1 MNCAH
6 CTRPTSGTILCD
18 YVVEGRRKG
27 CAASLA
33 YAVANIGAY
42 YEHAHPTDMRQIA
55 GGDPAKHV
63 DNRLV
68 GGTPTMPATQIRYDA
83 WATIVAWC
91 RVHMEQRPQINGPT
105 CPTACLHTSCAE
117 ARRRAWP
124 TNTITSMTHYLARQ
138 HRWTI
143 SQPWADAMLDELLD
157 VERRLCWLV
166 DIPAPKWYAG
176 RCMVTNDHGLDC
188 DAELYA
194 STDRGTITCPTCG
207 ITHDVADRR
216 DYLLEQAADML
227 VPASTAA
234 TALAAWT
241 DYDGDPGRLTK
252 RISEWRDR
260 GRLEVREVTSLSGRD
275 RHLYRL
281 GDIQTLLVGHV
292 SRKQSR
298 EVSA

>member
-176 RCMVTNDHGLDC
+176 RCMVTNDQGIDC

-292 SRKQSR
+292 SRKQTH